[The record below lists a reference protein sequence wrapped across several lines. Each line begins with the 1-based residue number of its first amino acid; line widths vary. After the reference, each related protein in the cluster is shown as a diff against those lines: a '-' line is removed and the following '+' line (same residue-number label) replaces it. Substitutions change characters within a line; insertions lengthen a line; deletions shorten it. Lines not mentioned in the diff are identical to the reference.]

1 MDTVTGDVLL
11 VGSVPLNSAEEVLRV
26 CAEGVGDLVPSLPDG
41 EVNFRI
47 EWINFLAAKI
57 YSEHPS
63 LETTSRP
70 KDVDGKPG
78 WVPTGYDDH
87 WIFKVKPGLDSV
99 HFDNLGYAAQA
110 KDSYETFRALR
121 QEGVIPANVRFQVS
135 LPLTESATRWFLT
148 NAEDFAILWDAYEEA
163 MGRELATIQS
173 DIPTDDLLIQ
183 WDICMEVLAIDT
195 NDQREGL
202 SAWVPPGD
210 PLDRYLRAITAV
222 AAHVVDEV
230 PMGLHLCYGDLLHAH
245 LVEPKDLGVV
255 VGIANDSVREIE
267 RQVDFVH
274 EPPCRGGATM
284 MRTFSPWR
292 TSTSALPSSSSVWST
307 TPTASMGACAGS
319 RRLKNT
325 LRASGSQPSADS
337 GAARPRPSRNYSRST
352 AVWQRG
358 CNSLVAHHPF
368 STALNPCVL
377 LPRCSQL
384 LGDQLAVLHY

>member
-110 KDSYETFRALR
+110 KNSYETFRALR

-274 EPPCRGGATM
+274 VPVPRGRDDDAYFQPLADLDIGAAKLFIGLVHHTDGVDGG
-284 MRTFSPWR
+284 
-292 TSTSALPSSSSVWST
+292 L
-307 TPTASMGACAGS
+307 
-319 RRLKNT
+319 RRLATAKKY
-325 LRASGSQPSADS
+325 
-337 GAARPRPSRNYSRST
+337 AAGFGIATECGLGRRPPET
-352 AVWQRG
+352 IKELLQIHRG
-358 CNSLVAHHPF
+358 VAKG
-368 STALNPCVL
+368 L
-377 LPRCSQL
+377 
-384 LGDQLAVLHY
+384 